1 MPVAPALA
9 FGAKSYGRSPPEH
22 THTHAHKFIHR
33 HPSLCMHVYALRIF
47 ILFIYIDVTYLKNKI
62 KIILNPRFHL
72 TWFYANFSPK
82 SVKSCQNIRIYLDA
96 RIPQSQPKTIVSWWK
111 PIVFIKQKW
120 SPDMSRPFFRT
131 PGDSGDSAL
140 SRAKLQI
147 PFRSTKRV
155 DSRKGAL
162 RVDNSLRPKTQL
174 FLVTLGLVEMSCI

>member
-1 MPVAPALA
+1 
-9 FGAKSYGRSPPEH
+9 
-22 THTHAHKFIHR
+22 
-33 HPSLCMHVYALRIF
+33 
-47 ILFIYIDVTYLKNKI
+47 
-62 KIILNPRFHL
+62 
-72 TWFYANFSPK
+72 
-82 SVKSCQNIRIYLDA
+82 
-96 RIPQSQPKTIVSWWK
+96 
-111 PIVFIKQKW
+111 
-120 SPDMSRPFFRT
+120 MSRPFFRT